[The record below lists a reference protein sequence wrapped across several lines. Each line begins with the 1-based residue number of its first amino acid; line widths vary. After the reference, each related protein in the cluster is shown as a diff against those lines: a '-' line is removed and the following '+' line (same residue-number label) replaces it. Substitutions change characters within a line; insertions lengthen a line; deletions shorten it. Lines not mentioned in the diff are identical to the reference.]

1 MLMLGFG
8 WVSRKDAPYTDTNSD
23 SVSFIGHE
31 NDIMGSPKGNIKDYH
46 IRTLIKNYGGK

>member
-1 MLMLGFG
+1 MLGFG
-8 WVSRKDAPYTDTNSD
+8 DTYTDTNSD
-23 SVSFIGHE
+23 SVSFSGHE